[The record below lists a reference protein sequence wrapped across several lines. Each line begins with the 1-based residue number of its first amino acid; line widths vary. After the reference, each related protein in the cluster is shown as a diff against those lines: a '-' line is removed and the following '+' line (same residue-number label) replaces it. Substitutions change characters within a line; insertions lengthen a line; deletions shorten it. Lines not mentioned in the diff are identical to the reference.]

1 MSEQISPSKSFAA
14 VAARPSTGFD
24 RYAVRP
30 AWRVDTLT
38 WLGLAVAICAALDAF
53 HLGQAS
59 LWTDEIFSR
68 YYFDVFG
75 LHFLLTDGL
84 QHEPTPPTHAI
95 LLRGWIAVF
104 GDSEAALRAMS
115 AVAYAAC
122 IPVVY
127 WLARRF
133 GAQRQAAAAAL
144 LFALSPF
151 GLHFAQEA
159 RAYALTLAPTA
170 VLLLACSDF
179 LENRRPHLTAWLYVI
194 SGTACLYLHA
204 TLVFLVAASG
214 MAVAGCLLL
223 QHGVASWRLLLRW
236 CALNVVVAVL
246 ALPYLVNLAGASQ
259 GGGLEWI
266 GPLHVRDIVLAL
278 AAVTSGV
285 LTPLPIAAPITAI
298 LFVALAWS
306 VVRHR
311 PATPMLVTTVLIPG
325 LFFGLVVAVS
335 LVRPI
340 LLPRIMC
347 WTIVPFCVLLAR
359 QILVGGRLRFVVAA
373 AAVLAFGA
381 GLVTERTTPN
391 AGKEPWRDVYADL
404 APVLHH
410 ADLIVLSP
418 RSDPLTARYYGSG
431 TRNVW
436 VWDEHLP
443 PTIMTDVAT
452 RIGVGTIGR
461 EQILAAIAAGQK
473 VVAISNAID
482 VPYLGVLNDRYP
494 AGLVKQWACGRANCI
509 EAMAWGPT
517 ENAAASAAAAP

>member
-1 MSEQISPSKSFAA
+1 MSEQISPSGGFAA
-14 VAARPSTGFD
+14 VPARLNTGFD
-24 RYAVRP
+24 RHALEP
-30 AWRVDTLT
+30 AWRGDTLI
-38 WLGLAVAICAALDAF
+38 WLGLAVALCAALDAF
-53 HLGQAS
+53 HLGRAS

-95 LLRGWIAVF
+95 LLRGWMAVF

-122 IPVVY
+122 VPVIY
-127 WLARRF
+127 LLARRF
-133 GAQRQAAAAAL
+133 GPQRQAVAAAM

-159 RAYALTLAPTA
+159 RTYALTLVPTA

-179 LENRRPHLTAWLYVI
+179 LEGRRPHLTAWLYVI
-194 SGTACLYLHA
+194 SGTVCLYLHA
-204 TLVFLVAASG
+204 TLVFLLAATA
-214 MAVAGCLLL
+214 MAVGGCLLM
-223 QHGVASWRLLLRW
+223 QGGAASWRVLLRW
-236 CALNVVVAVL
+236 VTLNVAVAVL
-246 ALPYLVNLAGASQ
+246 ALPYLVHLAGASQ

-266 GPLHVRDIVLAL
+266 GPLHLRDIVLAV
-278 AAVTSGV
+278 AAVTSGA
-285 LTPLPIAAPITAI
+285 LTPLPIAAPITAL
-298 LFVALAWS
+298 LFAALAWS
-306 VVRHR
+306 VFRHR
-311 PATPMLVTTVLIPG
+311 PATPMLVATVFIPG
-325 LFFGLVVAVS
+325 LFLGLVVAVS

-340 LLPRIMC
+340 LLPRVMC

-359 QILVGGRLRFVVAA
+359 QILAGGRLHFVLAA
-373 AAVLAFGA
+373 AAMLAFGT

-404 APVLHH
+404 APALKD
-410 ADLIVLSP
+410 ADLVVLSP
-418 RSDPLTARYYGSG
+418 RSDPLIPRYYGSG
-431 TRNVW
+431 TRNIW

-461 EQILAAIAAGQK
+461 EQILAAIAGGQR
-473 VVAISNAID
+473 VVAISNGID
-482 VPYLGVLNDRYP
+482 SPYLDLLDSRHP
-494 AGLVKQWACGRANCI
+494 AGLVKHWACGRANCI
-509 EAMAWGPT
+509 EAMVWGS
-517 ENAAASAAAAP
+517 NDKAAAGAGAMH